1 MGSSARHNP
10 EQPSVS
16 EPRVGSLPAADSLPL
31 SNASPSAAGSS
42 ATAKPSPEPTELHQP
57 DSRSFWP
64 EDLGPTVGD
73 ATVISAA
80 NPAAQ
85 GLPSFPNAAG
95 GTVVPAP
102 SHELSKLLAGER
114 LGHYELIEFA
124 GGGGM
129 GAVFRGRDCTLNREV
144 AIKVLSRDQSGDDET
159 LKRFKNEAQSAARL
173 DHENIARVY
182 YVGEDKG
189 LHFIVFEFIEGVNV
203 RQLVEKSGRIAL
215 DDAVSYTLQV
225 ADALSHASAREIVHR
240 DIKPSNIIITAQGRA
255 KLVDMGLA
263 RLHGIQPG
271 AEDLTASG
279 VTLGTFDYIS
289 PEQARDPRGADVR
302 SDIYS
307 LGCTLYFML
316 TGRPPFPEGTVLQ
329 KLLQHNSDDP
339 IDPREFN
346 PDLPEA
352 VTVVLRKMLA
362 KDPLRRYQTP
372 ADLIADLL
380 HLAERI
386 GIRRAEVRLATK
398 WEGASQAP
406 SAWQRHLPWIV
417 PVAALAAIII
427 GLEFYDRSRDDDWNS
442 LRNDPRLA
450 QTPNSTEDGDK
461 PKTDDGNQPS
471 TPNSGG
477 GQIGGTP
484 NTLTP
489 AGTAA
494 TGTAPTPSTTPGT
507 LIGVAPMP
515 QATTG
520 PMPTIAPIAVASG
533 TAASTI
539 PMPAS
544 IGKIDLSTPFVK
556 STSPAVAPLIDMP
569 GAAVDAPSTEIGG
582 VAATGLPTTSTP
594 AVAPTSVRKL
604 PEPRDGVLVVCDTA
618 DEQGRYTSLRAACF
632 AAKNGDIV
640 ELCYDGERIERPLV
654 LNNLKL
660 TVRAGD
666 GYRPAIRFRPAE
678 AAIPNL
684 PHMMASVVGGHLTM
698 VGLEIVFDVPS
709 PQDFPANRWSL
720 FELQHAEYLGLERCV
735 LTINNASA
743 DGEAYHPNVALLGT
757 SLPPGAPSTMNMPMN
772 TDGAAPMPA
781 VAAAEVWL
789 EHSIIRGEASLL
801 RASELQ
807 PVSLHWNDGL
817 LAVSE
822 SALVAS
828 GGAMQPKDVD
838 VRLAF
843 NHVTAACGGSLIDIR
858 DDFDKPFLP
867 AITITCADSILY
879 SVTGAPLVDYD
890 GIDVRTDF
898 LKTFHWTGERV
909 FYEGFKID
917 GFWRL
922 ASGDDVAQT
931 LSFDDW
937 RAQWGSQRE
946 LQSAWREVR
955 WKRAPAQS
963 PIFHNLKP
971 DDFALDDSGAAQKAL
986 RGAADGLDVG
996 MNRTQLPLV
1005 GTISKADADL
1015 KAQSV
1020 GSSR

>member
-1 MGSSARHNP
+1 MGSSARRNP
-10 EQPSVS
+10 EQPSVP
-16 EPRVGSLPAADSLPL
+16 EPPIGSPPAASLPAA
-31 SNASPSAAGSS
+31 ASAASAGTSS
-42 ATAKPSPEPTELHQP
+42 TNDASPEPTELHQP

-73 ATVISAA
+73 ATVISA
-80 NPAAQ
+80 NPAGPGSP
-85 GLPSFPNAAG
+85 GLVNAAG

-203 RQLVEKSGRIAL
+203 RQLVEKVGRIAL
-215 DDAVSYTLQV
+215 EDAVSYTLQV

-307 LGCTLYFML
+307 LGCTLYYML

-352 VTVVLRKMLA
+352 LTVVLRKMLA

-372 ADLIADLL
+372 ADLIGDLL

-398 WEGASQAP
+398 WDGASQAP

-417 PVAALAAIII
+417 PVAALAAIVV

-450 QTPNSTEDGDK
+450 QTPNT
-461 PKTDDGNQPS
+461 TDDGDEPKPNVPPKPA
-471 TPNSGG
+471 TPGDA
-477 GQIGGTP
+477 QP
-484 NTLTP
+484 NTGTSNVAP
-489 AGTAA
+489 TAGPRPSA
-494 TGTAPTPSTTPGT
+494 TAPTTP
-507 LIGVAPMP
+507 
-515 QATTG
+515 ATPAT
-520 PMPTIAPIAVASG
+520 PATVVDLTPPPAAAPIAVAGG
-533 TAASTI
+533 TAAPAITL
-539 PMPAS
+539 PAS
-544 IGKIDLSTPFVK
+544 IGNKIDLSTPFVK
-556 STSPAVAPLIDMP
+556 STSPVVAPLIDMP
-569 GAAVDAPSTEIGG
+569 GAEVEGPTTALVGTSTIGTAVATSPANNP
-582 VAATGLPTTSTP
+582 AATT
-594 AVAPTSVRKL
+594 APRKL

-618 DEQGRYTSLRAACF
+618 DENDRYTSLRAACF
-632 AAKNGDIV
+632 AAKNGDVV

-684 PHMMASVVGGHLTM
+684 PHMMAAVVGGRLTM

-772 TDGAAPMPA
+772 TEGAAPLPS
-781 VAAAEVWL
+781 VEAAEVWL
-789 EHSIIRGEASLL
+789 EHSIVRGEASLL

-822 SALVAS
+822 SALVAT

-843 NHVTAACGGSLIDIR
+843 NHVTAVCGGSLIDIR

-867 AITITCADSILY
+867 AITVTCADSIVY
-879 SVTGAPLVDYD
+879 SVSGAPLVDYD

-909 FYEGFKID
+909 FYEGFKAAE
-917 GFWRL
+917 FWRL
-922 ASGDDVAQT
+922 ASGDDVSQM

-946 LQSAWREVR
+946 LQGVWSEVR
-955 WKRAPAQS
+955 WKRAPAPS

-971 DDFALDDSGAAQKAL
+971 DDFALDDTGAAQKAV
-986 RGAADGLDVG
+986 RGAADGHDVG
-996 MNRTQLPLV
+996 MNRAQLPIV
-1005 GTISKADADL
+1005 GTISKSDDDVRTQA
-1015 KAQSV
+1015 V
-1020 GSSR
+1020 GASR